1 MMRAQHLESCLF
13 LGFQSV
19 FIFIISRST
28 SLQRKLLLQYNG
40 ISMILSALSD
50 PQEHDDVVR
59 AVESLA
65 YLISNSNVRLP
76 EPIPLCLL
84 FIGKDQDHFGKPVA
98 EFPTKKRK
106 MEMCC
111 SNSVNNSSTGCRY
124 NENTTVPYNVTLKL
138 DSEEFIRAHRSVLS
152 AFSEVFSAMLS
163 SDYAEAKQ
171 PEVIVKDMSY
181 DVLLFLVHY
190 AYGCQR
196 YLPED
201 TTTDP
206 ATLCALFEKC
216 LPSDHSLA
224 DFDFLLDLLV
234 CADRFLLDG
243 LKYQCQQLLIHCVN
257 KHRVVDAYLC
267 GTCYNASELRDFSL
281 KYVFL
286 GNLDLRCVYDCMRRL
301 LESNERRC
309 VFEDLKRVAHS
320 CL

>member
-1 MMRAQHLESCLF
+1 MN
-13 LGFQSV
+13 
-19 FIFIISRST
+19 
-28 SLQRKLLLQYNG
+28 LLLQYNG

-50 PQEHDDVVR
+50 PEEDDDVVR

-65 YLISNSNVRLP
+65 YLISNSNLKLP
-76 EPIPLCLL
+76 EPILL

-98 EFPTKKRK
+98 SQEEVVDFPTKRRK
-106 MEMCC
+106 MEVCS

-124 NENTTVPYNVTLKL
+124 NENTTETYDVTLKL
-138 DSEEFIRAHRSVLS
+138 DSGEFIKAHRSVLS

-171 PEVIVKDMSY
+171 PEVIVKDMAY
-181 DVLLFLVHY
+181 EVLLFLVHF

-201 TTTDP
+201 TTTEP
-206 ATLCALFEKC
+206 TLFEKC

-224 DFDFLLDLLV
+224 NFDFLLDLLV

-243 LKYQCQQLLIHCVN
+243 LKYQCQKLLIHCMN
-257 KHRVVDAYLC
+257 KQRVVDAYLC
-267 GTCYNASELRDFSL
+267 GACYNAPELRDFSL

-286 GNLDLRCVYDCMRRL
+286 GNLDLRCVYDCMRTL

-309 VFEDLKRVAHS
+309 VFADLERVARS

>member
-1 MMRAQHLESCLF
+1 
-13 LGFQSV
+13 
-19 FIFIISRST
+19 
-28 SLQRKLLLQYNG
+28 
-40 ISMILSALSD
+40 MILSALSD
-50 PQEHDDVVR
+50 PEEDDDIVR

-65 YLISNSNVRLP
+65 YLISNSNLRLP

-84 FIGKDQDHFGKPVA
+84 FIGKDQHQDHFGKPVA
-98 EFPTKKRK
+98 DQEEVVDVPTKKRR
-106 MEMCC
+106 MEVCC
-111 SNSVNNSSTGCRY
+111 SDSVNNSSTGCRY
-124 NENTTVPYNVTLKL
+124 NETDTTEPYNVILKL
-138 DSEEFIRAHRSVLS
+138 DSEEFIKAHRSVLS

-171 PEVIVKDMSY
+171 PEVIVKDIDY

-206 ATLCALFEKC
+206 ATLCTLFEKC

-224 DFDFLLDLLV
+224 NFDFLLDLLV

-267 GTCYNASELRDFSL
+267 GACYNAPELRDFSL

-309 VFEDLKRVAHS
+309 IFEDLKRVAHS